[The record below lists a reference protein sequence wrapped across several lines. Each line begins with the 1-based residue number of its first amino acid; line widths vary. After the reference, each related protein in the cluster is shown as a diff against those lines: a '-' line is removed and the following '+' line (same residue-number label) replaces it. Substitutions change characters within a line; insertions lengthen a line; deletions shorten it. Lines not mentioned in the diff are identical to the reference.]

1 MRLWLNGSLATCL
14 FELRRSFTVQRTA
27 VSLVLAAFPP
37 LMITLLIIT
46 TQVAKQAAIGESGR
60 VDEEVV
66 EVVGIVQSF
75 VPFVIVFLVSL
86 VCLLSL
92 LLWATPNVYSELEG
106 KSWSFIAS
114 RPGGRISIY
123 LGKFLA
129 SVFVSFGICLVSMS
143 LCVLVADQLI
153 TLPGAQRLWIA
164 LCGIY
169 LLACFVY
176 GAIFSMLGTLFY
188 KRAMV
193 VAAGY
198 LIASEMFLAS
208 VPAVISKLTMRFHLQ
223 ELGISWLGFF
233 FLPFDT
239 EEEYRMLYGAAWPEW
254 AYVLILIGAGL
265 LALTA
270 GGFVI
275 VNRQYITSDET

>member
-1 MRLWLNGSLATCL
+1 MRLWFNGALATCL

-37 LMITLLIIT
+37 LMITLLIFT
-46 TQVAKQAAIGESGR
+46 TQVAKRTAVSESGR
-60 VDEEVV
+60 VDDDVI
-66 EVVGIVQSF
+66 EVVGIIQSF

-114 RPGGRISIY
+114 RPGGRISIF

-129 SVFVSFGICLVSMS
+129 SIFVSFGICLISMS
-143 LCVLVADQLI
+143 LCVLVSDQLI
-153 TLPGAQRLWIA
+153 SLPDPQRLWLS

-169 LLACFVY
+169 GLACFAY

-198 LIASEMFLAS
+198 LIGSEMFLAT
-208 VPAVISKLTMRFHLQ
+208 VPAVISKLTMRYHLQ

-239 EEEYRMLYGAAWPEW
+239 EQEYRMLYGPEW
-254 AYVLILIGAGL
+254 PGWVHIAVLIGAGL
-265 LALTA
+265 LALA
-270 GGFVI
+270 IGGFVI
-275 VNRQYITSDET
+275 VNRQYITSDES

>member
-1 MRLWLNGSLATCL
+1 MRLWFNGALATCL

-37 LMITLLIIT
+37 LMVTLLIVT
-46 TQVAKQAAIGESGR
+46 TQVAKQAAFGESGS
-60 VDEEVV
+60 VDDEVV
-66 EVVGIVQSF
+66 EVIGIVQSF

-129 SVFVSFGICLVSMS
+129 SVFVSFGICLVAMS
-143 LCVLVADQLI
+143 LSVLVADQLI
-153 TLPGAQRLWIA
+153 TLPGAQRLWIS
-164 LCGIY
+164 LSGIY

-198 LIASEMFLAS
+198 LIGSEMFLAT
-208 VPAVISKLTMRFHLQ
+208 VPAVISKLTMRYHLQ
-223 ELGISWLGFF
+223 ELGISWMGFF

-239 EEEYRMLYGAAWPEW
+239 EQEYRMLYGAAWPEW
-254 AYVLILIGAGL
+254 AYVAILIAAGL
-265 LALTA
+265 MALTV